1 MRRITGFT
9 LVEVLVALVI
19 VGGVAGAA
27 TVSISRALRAQ
38 LVSSSRQ
45 EARARA
51 DTAAERLAA
60 DVVNVVRDGDLF
72 HARVLILDGGDRS
85 AARDELLL
93 FSASATPLRRG
104 NVQAEGGV
112 YEVQYR
118 AVERPVVSEPGRRR
132 GPPGPPT
139 LVLWRRV
146 DPVPD
151 EVPDGGGIVF
161 PVAEGLLSLSIE
173 AFDGQSWQSTWDSDR
188 DGYPHAIRIEVRAI
202 AGNEERKTATS
213 RKIVALDRVPLPY
226 VKVTAEDD
234 PSAQGTTQ

>member
-1 MRRITGFT
+1 MRRPLGFT

-19 VGGVAGAA
+19 VAGIAAAA
-27 TVSISRALRAQ
+27 TVSISRGLRAQ
-38 LVSSSRQ
+38 TLSAARQ

-51 DTAAERLAA
+51 DAAAERIAA

-72 HARVLILDGGDRS
+72 HARVLITDGGQGT
-85 AARDELLL
+85 AARDELLV
-93 FSASATPLRRG
+93 FSNSSTPLRPG
-104 NVQAEGGV
+104 NIQAEGGV

-118 AVERPVVSEPGRRR
+118 VVERPTFADAGR
-132 GPPGPPT
+132 GGAPAGPPT

-161 PVAEGLLSLSIE
+161 PVAEGLLSLSID
-173 AFDGQSWQSTWDSDR
+173 AFDGTAWQSGWDSDR
-188 DGYPHAIRIEVRAI
+188 DGYPHAIRIEVRAV
-202 AGNEERKTATS
+202 AGGDERRSATS

-226 VKVTAEDD
+226 VKVTAEGDG
-234 PSAQGTTQ
+234 SAQGTSR